1 MARWTIQ
8 GQLYSYLFLDIS
20 HTIYWGQYGVIVS
33 PRNYNHRQFWFICFC
48 YWRFE
53 GSLALPQVPEMLF
66 ADNLLRLEHA
76 AGFGIE
82 FNALD
87 ALKRVDAHNDL
98 LKVAVSDAWRE
109 ARFVGYLYDT
119 FI

>member
-1 MARWTIQ
+1 M
-8 GQLYSYLFLDIS
+8 
-20 HTIYWGQYGVIVS
+20 V
-33 PRNYNHRQFWFICFC
+33 
-48 YWRFE
+48 
-53 GSLALPQVPEMLF
+53 F

-109 ARFVGYLYDT
+109 ARFVGYLYAT